1 MVTKPTPN
9 VKKNVV
15 PATTSAPLFDYLYET
30 PLPDGVDVPLA
41 SISARDGVWDRH
53 RVDALYVQKMYAL
66 ECEFGRYSDRIEQ
79 CSGWLKFGFNEVNG
93 LVLKQASFC
102 RVRYCAMCQWRRS
115 LLWKAMMYQTY
126 DRIIQTYPTHR
137 FVFLT
142 LTVKNPAITDLRET
156 LQHMNKSWQR
166 LIKRKEFMS
175 AVDGWVRTTEI
186 TRPKDPKDKNKKNKR
201 VCPVTGNT
209 HAHPH
214 FHIILMVKPTY
225 FSGKNY
231 IKKSRWA
238 ELWGDCLRVDY
249 LPQVDV
255 RTVKPKQGATDDGM
269 RGAIAET
276 IKYATKPDDI
286 IHDMEN
292 PKSRDWFYELT
303 RQTHKLRFVASGGLL
318 KDALKPDDKV
328 TNDEM
333 IATGNDDEN
342 TETDDRRLNFTFLPT
357 KLGYFYNPYHNE

>member
-15 PATTSAPLFDYLYET
+15 PATISAPLFDYLYET

-66 ECEFGRYSDRIEQ
+66 ECEFGRYSERIEN

-142 LTVKNPAITDLRET
+142 LTIKNPKITDLRET
-156 LQHMNKSWQR
+156 LQHMNKSWHR
-166 LIKRKEFMS
+166 LVKRKEFMT
-175 AVDGWVRTTEI
+175 AVEGWVRTTEI
-186 TRPKDPKDKNKKNKR
+186 TARKTPKDKNKKNKR
-201 VCPVTGNT
+201 ICPVTGNT

-214 FHIILMVKPTY
+214 FHVILMVKPSY
-225 FSGKNY
+225 FSGNAY
-231 IKKSRWA
+231 IKKGS
-238 ELWGDCLRVDY
+238 
-249 LPQVDV
+249 
-255 RTVKPKQGATDDGM
+255 
-269 RGAIAET
+269 
-276 IKYATKPDDI
+276 
-286 IHDMEN
+286 
-292 PKSRDWFYELT
+292 
-303 RQTHKLRFVASGGLL
+303 VARIMGGLS
-318 KDALKPDDKV
+318 AC
-328 TNDEM
+328 
-333 IATGNDDEN
+333 
-342 TETDDRRLNFTFLPT
+342 
-357 KLGYFYNPYHNE
+357 